1 MMNTK
6 PLKTQQLNQQLL
18 QQSSQRLTPTAAQT
32 VFNPQLQHAHMRP
45 ALGLAGTMLLCCG
58 LLYSVSVTAI
68 GGWFFP
74 GQANG
79 SLLSTA
85 DNSFTGSA
93 LIAQPF
99 SAAHYFHGRP
109 SSVGTDPMSTGGS
122 NLAPSN
128 PALRER
134 VAATSA
140 ELTALY
146 QVAATE
152 LPVDLLASSG
162 SGVDP
167 HISPAA
173 AALQL
178 ARVATARGI
187 PHSAL
192 ETLLQQQIEGP
203 QFGLLGEPR
212 VNVLLLNLALDQQ
225 FPLSK

>member
-6 PLKTQQLNQQLL
+6 PLKTQQLNQQY
-18 QQSSQRLTPTAAQT
+18 SQRLTPPAVQT
-32 VFNPQLQHAHMRP
+32 VFNPQQQHAYWRP
-45 ALGLAGTMLLCCG
+45 ALGLAGSMLLCCG
-58 LLYSVSVTAI
+58 LLYSVSVTTLA
-68 GGWFFP
+68 GWVFP
-74 GQANG
+74 DQAKG
-79 SLLSTA
+79 SLLSAA
-85 DNSFTGSA
+85 DNSLTGSA

-134 VAATSA
+134 VAASSA

-146 QVAATE
+146 QVAASE

-225 FPLSK
+225 FPRSE